1 MFDTSIKLDLGIIVL
16 IVRVEFYVDNLLFIK
31 IAIFCLEMYRM
42 IEFT

>member
-1 MFDTSIKLDLGIIVL
+1 MFDTSIKLDHGIIVL

>member
-1 MFDTSIKLDLGIIVL
+1 MFDTSVKLDHGIIVL